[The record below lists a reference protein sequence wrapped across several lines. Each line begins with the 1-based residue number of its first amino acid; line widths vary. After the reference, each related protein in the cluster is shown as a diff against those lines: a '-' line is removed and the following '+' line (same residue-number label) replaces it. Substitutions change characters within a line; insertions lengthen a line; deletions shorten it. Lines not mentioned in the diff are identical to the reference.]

1 MVLLDADAFGPV
13 AQPVLLTAVL
23 CCALGL
29 HHLRESQE
37 TRRTGQGVAGVA
49 LLLSLGVL
57 GAVGSMKGTLFGGYG
72 VAARGLEGFERAWL
86 MEAIG
91 SVGWAMACTLP
102 VMFIALWGSGRALS
116 LRRLGIDRRLGR
128 GARAAFGV
136 AIFALLAVAIAGL
149 QAQALA
155 NLRGDRAMEL
165 VSQRHIVLAQVGGM
179 LQLAELLAGTG
190 VIGSIVMI
198 FAAARGASWSRTALW
213 IGPAAPSSTS
223 EAKALTLWRAPA
235 ANMGPA
241 EVEEP
246 TAADEAPELS
256 RDVWGLPVATR
267 TC

>member
-23 CCALGL
+23 CCGLGL
-29 HHLRESQE
+29 HHLRESRT

-57 GAVGSMKGTLFGGYG
+57 GAVGSIKGTLFGGFG
-72 VAARGLEGFERAWL
+72 VAARGLEAFERAWL
-86 MEAIG
+86 MEAVG

-102 VMFIALWGSGRALS
+102 VVFIALWGSGRALS

-136 AIFALLAVAIAGL
+136 AIFALLAVSLAGL

-165 VSQRHIVLAQVGGM
+165 VSQRQIVLAQVAGM
-179 LQLAELLAGTG
+179 LHLAELLAGAG
-190 VIGSIVMI
+190 IISSLVMI
-198 FAAARGASWSRTALW
+198 IAAARGAHWSRASLW
-213 IGPAAPSSTS
+213 IGPAKLASTN
-223 EAKALTLWRAPA
+223 ETKALTLWRAPQ

-241 EVEEP
+241 HVEEP
-246 TAADEAPELS
+246 VADELPELS
-256 RDVWGLPVATR
+256 RDVWGLPMATR
-267 TC
+267 LS